1 MADQTNIVAT
11 NAAAQ
16 AVHAGPYGKVFRII
30 SDSLAQL
37 ASKTSYITARSVQ
50 NLVELQSGL
59 NDISRFFE
67 EDREMAER
75 TSRKLTLSHEDLDR
89 LRGMM
94 DQLGQ
99 TLETLEQKILVE
111 SEAFLQLEREFLEL
125 QAAHKARESQRPVDD
140 MRLREIMKVSK
151 ELEKEL
157 NRFKS

>member
-1 MADQTNIVAT
+1 
-11 NAAAQ
+11 
-16 AVHAGPYGKVFRII
+16 
-30 SDSLAQL
+30 
-37 ASKTSYITARSVQ
+37 
-50 NLVELQSGL
+50 
-59 NDISRFFE
+59 
-67 EDREMAER
+67 
-75 TSRKLTLSHEDLDR
+75 
-89 LRGMM
+89 MM

-99 TLETLEQKILVE
+99 TLETLERKILVE